1 MRIEKVDKLSR
12 RLDLRVG
19 INKEGMGKKNN
30 RSSSRRTR
38 NRAIRKNKRNKRK
51 K

>member
-30 RSSSRRTR
+30 KSGSRRIR
-38 NRAIRKNKRNKRK
+38 NRAIKGNKRNKRK
-51 K
+51 R